1 MKGAKDM
8 DGFPSEVS
16 ESAPHLEV
24 FAPTSQLAAARI
36 KSVGSPTSGK
46 GSSSAKNHSSVETP
60 AQAEIASESETSHG
74 CSASS
79 PTKIVRSSS
88 GKDSR
93 QSRRLSS
100 KSAGF
105 YSRLSKARSKES
117 AKPIVRPSDD
127 APRLKP
133 MLGIQVQLPE
143 FGKSKGSNSEGSGSN
158 SKSQIAEALEP
169 EAPNAIDSQHE
180 ESEISELAIRTRRP
194 KTNRLRIRQSPSKL
208 AWLSG
213 KTSRSDQTTEI
224 VEDLQQGSLWEGAL
238 TSLPSWLV
246 STILHLVL
254 LILLAL
260 LSMGGDLGKQAVVL
274 EIAEAGESPD
284 TMSSEIDFTNLA
296 VETPFD
302 LELTELEPL
311 ELEATEIPLEMMEV
325 FDGSDSN
332 QLFNDANEEHGFGSR
347 QTGGSSSDSIAG
359 PGAKFFGVE
368 SSGNRFVFVIDCS
381 GSMGGSRWYR
391 AVKELNEAIS
401 NLEPS
406 QEFLV
411 LLYNSG
417 MSVMMNESIVE
428 ANLVVANQDNKLRS
442 KRWLRKQRPNGGTY
456 PSQAMF
462 AALILDPDAIFLLS
476 DGELQDNTVSLLR
489 VWNVDREDSYG
500 AHSKIPIHTIS
511 LGPPGGGQRMMKR
524 IAEDNDGEFTWA
536 Q

>member
-1 MKGAKDM
+1 M
-8 DGFPSEVS
+8 D
-16 ESAPHLEV
+16 
-24 FAPTSQLAAARI
+24 
-36 KSVGSPTSGK
+36 
-46 GSSSAKNHSSVETP
+46 
-60 AQAEIASESETSHG
+60 
-74 CSASS
+74 
-79 PTKIVRSSS
+79 
-88 GKDSR
+88 
-93 QSRRLSS
+93 
-100 KSAGF
+100 
-105 YSRLSKARSKES
+105 
-117 AKPIVRPSDD
+117 
-127 APRLKP
+127 
-133 MLGIQVQLPE
+133 
-143 FGKSKGSNSEGSGSN
+143 
-158 SKSQIAEALEP
+158 
-169 EAPNAIDSQHE
+169 
-180 ESEISELAIRTRRP
+180 
-194 KTNRLRIRQSPSKL
+194 
-208 AWLSG
+208 
-213 KTSRSDQTTEI
+213 
-224 VEDLQQGSLWEGAL
+224 
-238 TSLPSWLV
+238 
-246 STILHLVL
+246 
-254 LILLAL
+254 
-260 LSMGGDLGKQAVVL
+260 
-274 EIAEAGESPD
+274 
-284 TMSSEIDFTNLA
+284 
-296 VETPFD
+296 
-302 LELTELEPL
+302 
-311 ELEATEIPLEMMEV
+311 ATEIPLEMMEV